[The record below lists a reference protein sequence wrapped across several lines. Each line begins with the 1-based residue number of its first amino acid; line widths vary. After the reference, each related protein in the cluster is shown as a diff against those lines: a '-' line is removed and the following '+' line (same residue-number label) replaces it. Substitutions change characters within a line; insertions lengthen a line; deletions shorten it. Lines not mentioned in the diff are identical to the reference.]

1 MAALAVLGEVT
12 PLPEVLS
19 AVLTHVRACTRVRVH
34 VLPQVASRG
43 VRLAAPAAQ
52 PTHVMSARQMCVQL
66 RSKCEQ
72 QQPPLLLLLLLLLHG
87 ARGAQARTRGRHAGV
102 RRGACPCGAGGGVS
116 TA

>member
-72 QQPPLLLLLLLLLHG
+72 QPPLLLLLLLG
-87 ARGAQARTRGRHAGV
+87 ARGAQARTRGRRAGV